1 MTEQTAQ
8 IMRDLGI
15 AAVCYGLVIAMI
27 CTAIE
32 HIADW
37 VKKRR
42 KQRGH

>member
-15 AAVCYGLVIAMI
+15 ALVCYGVFFAI
-27 CTAIE
+27 CWSGGE
-32 HIADW
+32 YIADW

-42 KQRGH
+42 KKK